1 MKTHENLDKNWI
13 SKGSL
18 DWFPVKI
25 FKKNNPLINGM
36 FLDVENLWNFD
47 VV

>member
-25 FKKNNPLINGM
+25 SKKKQSIDQW
-36 FLDVENLWNFD
+36 DVPGC
-47 VV
+47 